1 MCIRNRPYNQQ
12 KYNKNNFNR
21 LFDYKN
27 LVYNLFSELSG
38 INKEREWEIEKEIK
52 VDLIEKILKVNR
64 KE

>member
-52 VDLIEKILKVNR
+52 VDLIEKIMKVNR